1 MNMGILDQ
9 VKAMFR
15 GRLDVNQR
23 FELLREAI
31 SGTMSE
37 FYVESGYLLSIYES
51 TLADQHPYW
60 ASVHSYH

>member
-1 MNMGILDQ
+1 MNMGILDK

-15 GRLDVNQR
+15 ERLDVNQR

-37 FYVESGYLLSIYES
+37 FYVARDRQNDQIVGLKLLDPDK
-51 TLADQHPYW
+51 TA
-60 ASVHSYH
+60 AF